1 MIQLFD
7 KFSYVK
13 KGYDPTQVDE
23 YIEKMEEILKSYK
36 QKDNA
41 INNAIISAQVAAD
54 NIICEANV
62 KANQMLSQTQ
72 EKLEQMQSILT
83 QQKNIIDSF
92 NNDYKALVRKYL
104 SNIDENDMFKM
115 YSKINSLEEKINSLK
130 AKPISED
137 IPKVSNNSDESS
149 SDTENG

>member
-1 MIQLFD
+1 MLD

-54 NIICEANV
+54 NIIYKANV

-72 EKLEQMQSILT
+72 EKLEQMQSILA

-104 SNIDENDMFKM
+104 SNIDENDVFKM

-130 AKPISED
+130 ANSISED
-137 IPKVSNNSDESS
+137 IKGSNKSAESS
-149 SDTENG
+149 SNAKND

>member
-1 MIQLFD
+1 MLD

-13 KGYDPTQVDE
+13 RGYDPTQVDA
-23 YIEKMEEILKSYK
+23 YIGKMEEILKSYK

-41 INNAIISAQVAAD
+41 INNAIVSAQVAAD
-54 NIICEANV
+54 NIICKANV
-62 KANQMLSQTQ
+62 KANQMLSQTK
-72 EKLEQMQSILT
+72 EKLEQMQSILA

-104 SNIDENDMFKM
+104 SNIDENDVFKM
-115 YSKINSLEEKINSLK
+115 YSKINSLEEKINLLK

-137 IPKVSNNSDESS
+137 IPKVSNKSAESG
-149 SDTENG
+149 SDTENS

>member
-1 MIQLFD
+1 MLD

-54 NIICEANV
+54 NIICKANV
-62 KANQMLSQTQ
+62 KANQMLSQTK
-72 EKLEQMQSILT
+72 EKLEQMQSILA

-104 SNIDENDMFKM
+104 SNIDKNDMFKM

-130 AKPISED
+130 TNSISED
-137 IPKVSNNSDESS
+137 IPKVSNNSDESD
-149 SDTENG
+149 SDIENG